1 MRNWQRENIKQD
13 YLARFNR
20 GEITRGEY
28 LTAMANL
35 LMQDQRE
42 QQTIVERETK
52 KLESV
57 TAQIAEIE
65 AELATIV

>member
-1 MRNWQRENIKQD
+1 MSNWHRENIKQE

-28 LTAMANL
+28 LTAKANL

-52 KLESV
+52 TLESV

>member
-1 MRNWQRENIKQD
+1 MSNWHRENIKQD

-28 LTAMANL
+28 LTAKANL
-35 LMQDQRE
+35 LMQDQKE
-42 QQTIVERETK
+42 LQTIVDRETE
-52 KLESV
+52 KLASIA
-57 TAQIAEIE
+57 AQIAEIE